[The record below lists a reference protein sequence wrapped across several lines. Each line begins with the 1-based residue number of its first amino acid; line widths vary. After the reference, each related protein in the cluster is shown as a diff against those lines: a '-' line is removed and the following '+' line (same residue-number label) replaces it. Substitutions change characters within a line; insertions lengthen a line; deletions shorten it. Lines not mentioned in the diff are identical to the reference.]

1 MGYCDIRKILTLKK
15 EEKEVKYKIGEL
27 TGSQRKRVEEL
38 LRKNEDIFIKG
49 KYEVGRTNIVKHTIN
64 TGDEK
69 PIKQRARRLSV
80 KEKELEKEHIEEML
94 KKGIIRKSKSSWAS
108 SIVFVQKKGGEM
120 RFCVDYRKLNKIT
133 KKDNHPLPRIDEMLD
148 KFEGSQWFSS
158 IDLASAYWQVEMDEK
173 DIEKTAFITNEGLY
187 EFLVMPFGLCNAPA
201 TFQRLMHEVLGN
213 LIYTKA
219 PVYLDD
225 IIIHSKTFEQHLKD
239 IDEVFGK
246 LRDARLMSKE
256 NKCEFCAP
264 EIKFLGHI
272 IGKDGKKVDPDK
284 VEKVRN
290 YPRPENISQLR
301 GFLGLASYYRKFIKD
316 FSKKVKPM
324 TKLLEGTKRE
334 AKKGKWEKEMQK
346 GIRDN
351 EFLEK
356 WGEEQ
361 EKSYELMKRVLTETP
376 VLIHPNFEKDFILS
390 TDASGYALGAVL
402 EQEGDDGKLHPVGY
416 ASKTLTKLE
425 QKYSTTELECYA
437 VVWGI
442 EKFHHY
448 LYGRKFKVITDH
460 QALTWLMKNENSLKG
475 RRARWVLKMEPYD
488 FEIIYKEGRKHKN
501 ADALSRMK
509 HG

>member
-1 MGYCDIRKILTLKK
+1 
-15 EEKEVKYKIGEL
+15 
-27 TGSQRKRVEEL
+27 
-38 LRKNEDIFIKG
+38 
-49 KYEVGRTNIVKHTIN
+49 
-64 TGDEK
+64 
-69 PIKQRARRLSV
+69 
-80 KEKELEKEHIEEML
+80 
-94 KKGIIRKSKSSWAS
+94 
-108 SIVFVQKKGGEM
+108 
-120 RFCVDYRKLNKIT
+120 
-133 KKDNHPLPRIDEMLD
+133 MLD

-187 EFLVMPFGLCNAPA
+187 ESLVMPFGLCNAPA

-239 IDEVFGK
+239 IEEVFGK
-246 LRDARLMSKE
+246 LRDAKLMSKE
-256 NKCEFCAP
+256 SKCEFCAS

-272 IGKDGKKVDPDK
+272 IGKDGRKVDPDK

-301 GFLGLASYYRKFIKD
+301 GFLGLASYYRKFIED
-316 FSKKVKPM
+316 FSKKVKPL
-324 TKLLEGTKRE
+324 TKLLEGTKKN
-334 AKKGKWEKEMQK
+334 AKKAKWEKEKLK
-346 GIRDN
+346 GITDN

-361 EKSYELMKRVLTETP
+361 EKSFELMKEVLTNTP
-376 VLIHPNFEKDFILS
+376 ILIHPDFRKDFVLS
-390 TDASGYALGAVL
+390 TDASGYALGAIL
-402 EQEGDDGKLHPVGY
+402 EQEGNDGKMHPVGY
-416 ASKTLTKLE
+416 ASKTLTKPE

-437 VVWGI
+437 VLWGI

-460 QALTWLMKNENSLKG
+460 QPLTWLMKNENSLKG
-475 RRARWVLKMEPYD
+475 RRARWVLRLLPYD
-488 FEIIYKEGRKHKN
+488 FEIIHKAGRKHKN
-501 ADALSRMK
+501 ADALSRVK
-509 HG
+509 YG

>member
-64 TGDEK
+64 TGDKK

-148 KFEGSQWFSS
+148 KFEGSQWFLS

-173 DIEKTAFITNEGLY
+173 DIEKTAFITSEGLY
-187 EFLVMPFGLCNAPA
+187 EFLVMPFGLYNASA

-225 IIIHSKTFEQHLKD
+225 IIIHSKTFEQHLED
-239 IDEVFGK
+239 IDKVFGK

-256 NKCEFCAP
+256 NKC
-264 EIKFLGHI
+264 
-272 IGKDGKKVDPDK
+272 
-284 VEKVRN
+284 
-290 YPRPENISQLR
+290 
-301 GFLGLASYYRKFIKD
+301 
-316 FSKKVKPM
+316 
-324 TKLLEGTKRE
+324 
-334 AKKGKWEKEMQK
+334 EKEMQK

-376 VLIHPNFEKDFILS
+376 VLIHPNFKKDFILS

-402 EQEGDDGKLHPVGY
+402 EQEGNDGKLHPVGY

-425 QKYSTTELECYA
+425 QKYSTTELQCYA
-437 VVWGI
+437 DVCGI
-442 EKFHHY
+442 EKFHLY
-448 LYGRKFKVITDH
+448 LYGRKFKVTDH
-460 QALTWLMKNENSLKG
+460 QALTWLMRNENSLK
-475 RRARWVLKMEPYD
+475 
-488 FEIIYKEGRKHKN
+488 
-501 ADALSRMK
+501 
-509 HG
+509 

>member
-1 MGYCDIRKILTLKK
+1 MDAELFTGETVRIFNGLKAVQFRNRTDINEENFAELTLLVLSMRYKK
-15 EEKEVKYKIGEL
+15 KPKY
-27 TGSQRKRVEEL
+27 
-38 LRKNEDIFIKG
+38 DIWEISL
-49 KYEVGRTNIVKHTIN
+49 EILEI
-64 TGDEK
+64 
-69 PIKQRARRLSV
+69 LSV
-80 KEKELEKEHIEEML
+80 SKEFGIGIKKAIE
-94 KKGIIRKSKSSWAS
+94 
-108 SIVFVQKKGGEM
+108 
-120 RFCVDYRKLNKIT
+120 
-133 KKDNHPLPRIDEMLD
+133 RIG
-148 KFEGSQWFSS
+148 K
-158 IDLASAYWQVEMDEK
+158 EK

-246 LRDARLMSKE
+246 LRDAKLMSKE

-324 TKLLEGTKRE
+324 TRLLEGTKRE
-334 AKKGKWEKEMQK
+334 AKKGKWEKEMRK

-351 EFLEK
+351 ELLEK

-361 EKSYELMKRVLTETP
+361 KKSYELMKRVLTETS
-376 VLIHPNFEKDFILS
+376 VLIHLNFKKDFILS
-390 TDASGYALGAVL
+390 TDASGYALGAIL

-442 EKFHHY
+442 EKFYHY
-448 LYGRKFKVITDH
+448 LYGRKFKVVTDH
-460 QALTWLMKNENSLKG
+460 QAL
-475 RRARWVLKMEPYD
+475 
-488 FEIIYKEGRKHKN
+488 I
-501 ADALSRMK
+501 
-509 HG
+509 